1 MYFSPCQP
9 LAAPYNPTTLVY
21 KDLLY
26 VLYDRGFFACYDAK
40 TGAEVY
46 GKQRL
51 PMGRAFTSSPW
62 ASGGKIYCLNEDG
75 VTFVIKAGRT
85 FELLGTNSLAE
96 VDMCMATP
104 AIVGNRLVI
113 RTAAHIYCI
122 STQK

>member
-1 MYFSPCQP
+1 M
-9 LAAPYNPTTLVY
+9 
-21 KDLLY
+21 
-26 VLYDRGFFACYDAK
+26 LYDRGFFACYDAK

-85 FELLGTNSLAE
+85 FELLGTNALAE

-104 AIVGNRLVI
+104 AIAGNRLVI
-113 RTAAHIYCI
+113 RTAAHVYCI
-122 STQK
+122 RMQK